1 MVQYQANSHTDT
13 RILKLA
19 LYFVSRVPFSKA
31 HVFYTKDPMT
41 LKFEI
46 FGLENIEMGHL
57 CIKDL
62 VSHSLQIVFGLT
74 EIGAR

>member
-1 MVQYQANSHTDT
+1 
-13 RILKLA
+13 
-19 LYFVSRVPFSKA
+19 
-31 HVFYTKDPMT
+31 MT

-74 EIGAR
+74 EIGARWPMDEKQMPRNYLMMMDNRPEIKIKMHPSEQV